1 MPPSC
6 NYKWETGGI
15 VIKAWISKL
24 AVDAVSVLI
33 VNLLK
38 WIKLLYFLNLQL
50 NKLAWIKYRGIVQLQ

>member
-15 VIKAWISKL
+15 VTKAQISKL

-33 VNLLK
+33 VNLNLF
-38 WIKLLYFLNLQL
+38 YLQL